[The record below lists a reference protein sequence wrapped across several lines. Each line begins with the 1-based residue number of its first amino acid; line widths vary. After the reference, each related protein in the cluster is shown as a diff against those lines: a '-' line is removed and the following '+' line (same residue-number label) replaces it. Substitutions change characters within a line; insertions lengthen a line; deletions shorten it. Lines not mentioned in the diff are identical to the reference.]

1 MRFGVKLITNHH
13 NSLLTFYA
21 RLSDFSGHEL
31 DWNKFWIQPS
41 LSDLCALKERWEIF
55 SYSAIENCLSIAE
68 EVGWQ
73 ESSPSSCDRRRN
85 GGCCQK
91 GENHLILVAVNDQI
105 VSSCSFD
112 KLFWLPSI
120 FSRSHPDHLR
130 LGLLRSWGVLHSLG
144 RGWMRSWFHQKN
156 AFLRYYGLSIWYV
169 MRDRRG
175 HRVNINILSYNIL
188 YV

>member
-13 NSLLTFYA
+13 KSLLTFYA

-31 DWNKFWIQPS
+31 EWNKFWIQPS
-41 LSDLCALKERWEIF
+41 LSDLSALIF
-55 SYSAIENCLSIAE
+55 SYSAIDNCLSIAE

-105 VSSCSFD
+105 LVWAVLIHFLTPFNFLEKSPPSPQIGASS
-112 KLFWLPSI
+112 
-120 FSRSHPDHLR
+120 
-130 LGLLRSWGVLHSLG
+130 
-144 RGWMRSWFHQKN
+144 
-156 AFLRYYGLSIWYV
+156 FLRCSALTG
-169 MRDRRG
+169 DG
-175 HRVNINILSYNIL
+175 VNEVYNDITKRMNFL
-188 YV
+188 DIIISL

>member
-41 LSDLCALKERWEIF
+41 LSALCALIF
-55 SYSAIENCLSIAE
+55 SYSAIDNCLSIAE

-91 GENHLILVAVNDQI
+91 GETHLILVAVYDQI
-105 VSSCSFD
+105 YVWAIAALINHFEFD
-112 KLFWLPSI
+112 SLQ
-120 FSRSHPDHLR
+120 FSREVIPIVSD
-130 LGLLRSWGVLHSLG
+130 WGVFVPEVFCTHW
-144 RGWMRSWFHQKN
+144 GWGGWGHDITKRIY
-156 AFLRYYGLSIWYV
+156 FLDITGCP
-169 MRDRRG
+169 
-175 HRVNINILSYNIL
+175 YNT
-188 YV
+188 